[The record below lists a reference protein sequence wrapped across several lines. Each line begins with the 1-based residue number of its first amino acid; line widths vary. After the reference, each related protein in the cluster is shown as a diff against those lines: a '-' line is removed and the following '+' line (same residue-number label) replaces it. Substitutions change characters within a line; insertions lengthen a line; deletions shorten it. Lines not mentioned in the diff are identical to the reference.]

1 MKKMMQSM
9 RKNTKVIII
18 ITISAFVI
26 TSLIGL
32 VGGIGNLI
40 FGGK

>member
-1 MKKMMQSM
+1 MRKLMRSM
-9 RKNTKVIII
+9 RKNSKIIII
-18 ITISAFVI
+18 ITVLAFGI

-32 VGGIGNLI
+32 FGGIGNLI